1 MDLTIAHLR
10 QFFWI
15 LNVRD
20 LVRKVLHNCVVCIR
34 YARSK
39 KPPIKGDLPL
49 ERVKPSKSSTHVG
62 VDFAGP
68 FELRKSKRANKSEKV
83 YLCLFVCF
91 ATKAIHLEIVTSL
104 STPDFI
110 ACLRRFIARRGL
122 PSDFFS
128 DNGTNFVGASNE
140 LRKLLEFV
148 KTENVKNF
156 VAENKCKWIFIPPSS
171 PHFGGLWEAGVKSA
185 KSHLRKIV
193 GSTPLSLEAL
203 NTDPRDSNTLTPGHF
218 LTGAPLLAIPDDC
231 TNNMLGHTKRWELV
245 QKLVHT
251 FWRRWQTEYIANLQ
265 PRTKW
270 FNNSSEIFKVNDV
283 VLVTEHCNPA
293 NWPIAKIV
301 KLDAGNDNVVRV
313 VSILRNGK
321 TFLRPVV
328 KLRRL
333 PTRDEN

>member
-1 MDLTIAHLR
+1 M
-10 QFFWI
+10 
-15 LNVRD
+15 
-20 LVRKVLHNCVVCIR
+20 
-34 YARSK
+34 
-39 KPPIKGDLPL
+39 GDLPL
-49 ERVKPSKSSTHVG
+49 ERVKPSKPFTHVG

-156 VAENKCKWIFIPPSS
+156 VAENNCKWNFIPPSS

-193 GSTPLSLEAL
+193 GSTPLSLEEL
-203 NTDPRDSNTLTPGHF
+203 NTVFCQKEACLNSRPLCQLSTDPRDSNTLTPGHF
-218 LTGAPLLAIPDDC
+218 LTGAPLLAFPDDC

-251 FWRRWQTEYIANLQ
+251 FWPRWQTEYIANLQ

-283 VLVTEHCNPA
+283 ALVTEHCNPA
-293 NWPIAKIV
+293 NWPIAKNV
-301 KLDAGNDNVVRV
+301 KLQAGNDNVVRV